1 MLMWEETS
9 FRLSE
14 VPAFLQSSALYRT
27 FLQNED
33 SEMIKLPTK
42 HCAFD
47 LQVDTPAQLHS
58 ALSTLH
64 FWGSH
69 EIPGGVFE
77 FILSNDRFSNEQVLK
92 TFSDLSFKTIDVL
105 LAINNVNSRDQQE
118 NNYLGVALQSDS
130 VLLVQHLE
138 ERGLSLDTLLGQMC
152 EAGKGSIEC
161 LRYLHSIGGKLDHT
175 VVDAAIQSKSLEC
188 LQY

>member
-1 MLMWEETS
+1 MLALSTTNDNISSNVYQENYIFIQMGDETS
-9 FRLSE
+9 FWLSE
-14 VPAFLQSSALYRT
+14 VPAFLQSSALYLT

-33 SEMIKLPTK
+33 SEIITLPTK

-77 FILSNDRFSNEQVLK
+77 FILSNDRFSNEQVLSA
-92 TFSDLSFKTIDVL
+92 FNDLSFKTIDVL
-105 LAINNVNSRDQQE
+105 LAINNVDNRDQQE
-118 NNYLGVALQSDS
+118 NNNLSVALRSDS
-130 VLLVQHLE
+130 VLLIQHLE
-138 ERGLSLDTLLGQMC
+138 ERSLSLDTLLGYAC
-152 EAGKGSIEC
+152 
-161 LRYLHSIGGKLDHT
+161 
-175 VVDAAIQSKSLEC
+175 AISTR
-188 LQY
+188 